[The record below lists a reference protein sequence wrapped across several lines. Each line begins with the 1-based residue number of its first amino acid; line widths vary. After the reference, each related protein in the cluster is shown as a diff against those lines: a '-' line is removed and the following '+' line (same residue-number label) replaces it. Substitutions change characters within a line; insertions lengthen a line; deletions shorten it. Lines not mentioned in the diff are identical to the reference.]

1 MGPVSRNDIMLYID
15 TARRSA
21 SGGAKLVLSD
31 LWQQLHDGAWDVQPP
46 APAGFEPESAE
57 PKWSNDGREPS
68 RRLDAVLRMLEL
80 LFDSDAFDS
89 TWGLTPAAQHAIDGL
104 LKRFRYKL
112 ERVR

>member
-46 APAGFEPESAE
+46 APEVSAPEVDE
-57 PKWSNDGREPS
+57 RKWSNDGREPS
-68 RRLDAVLRMLEL
+68 RRLHAVLLALEL

-89 TWGLTPAAQHAIDGL
+89 TWGLTPAAQHSIEGL